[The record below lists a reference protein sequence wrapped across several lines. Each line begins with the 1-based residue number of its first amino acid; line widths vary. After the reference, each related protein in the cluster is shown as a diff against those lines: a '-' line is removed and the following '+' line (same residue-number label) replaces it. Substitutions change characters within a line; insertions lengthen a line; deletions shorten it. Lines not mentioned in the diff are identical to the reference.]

1 MLVGQMGSSLHTQP
15 FLSSANRAFM
25 GPYQHQAAP
34 LVPSSPP
41 HAVSAAPPTL
51 QEGKTSPQGSD
62 PRPQGPAQ
70 PPLLHASEG
79 HTHLVPE
86 NKPDDGSHQHDEEDE
101 GQQHGVLQAGEKGGM
116 GRAPQREPLP
126 PCPPGVHLP
135 ASAST
140 CCRGRWRSSRRCP
153 AAPRRR
159 RRPPGRRARWW
170 LSRPAARSRR
180 PGSPCPTRPRPAA
193 RCPIPAER
201 GRAAVS
207 R

>member
-1 MLVGQMGSSLHTQP
+1 MVWTRRSTSTSGG
-15 FLSSANRAFM
+15 
-25 GPYQHQAAP
+25 
-34 LVPSSPP
+34 VSSPMT
-41 HAVSAAPPTL
+41 PT
-51 QEGKTSPQGSD
+51 TA
-62 PRPQGPAQ
+62 PAQ
-70 PPLLHASEG
+70 TPLLHASEG